1 MIKAQQTLDDLY
13 AGTETNRANAL
24 NNIATYAQDV
34 RDAQYTLDN
43 YSLPLILQGMDAIE
57 ALDKMKAELDAAT
70 AAFEPYR
77 YYAVTNDTRQE
88 LLEALTNAQTNYDAA
103 VKRLNYEY
111 ALQVAQAN
119 LAEAR
124 KEYDQYKDGPAA
136 DDLALAQAELANAE
150 AKLALAKENQSI
162 IDLVAPID
170 GTVMSVDATIGE
182 ALSATSII
190 TLADLK
196 TPMLEVYLDETDL
209 DKAVV
214 GNEAEVVFDALPD
227 RIFTGKVVSVSPGLE
242 TVQNTIAVKTLVQL
256 DPESVDVN
264 LPVGLNAAV
273 DIISGQALNAV
284 LVPVES
290 LRDLGDGQYAV
301 FVVENG
307 EPVLRVV
314 QVGLMDI
321 TSAEILSGLQ
331 AGETVTTGIVQTQ

>member
-1 MIKAQQTLDDLY
+1 
-13 AGTETNRANAL
+13 
-24 NNIATYAQDV
+24 
-34 RDAQYTLDN
+34 
-43 YSLPLILQGMDAIE
+43 
-57 ALDKMKAELDAAT
+57 
-70 AAFEPYR
+70 
-77 YYAVTNDTRQE
+77 
-88 LLEALTNAQTNYDAA
+88 
-103 VKRLNYEY
+103 
-111 ALQVAQAN
+111 
-119 LAEAR
+119 
-124 KEYDQYKDGPAA
+124 
-136 DDLALAQAELANAE
+136 
-150 AKLALAKENQSI
+150 
-162 IDLVAPID
+162 
-170 GTVMSVDATIGE
+170 MSVDATVGE

-227 RIFTGKVVSVSPGLE
+227 RTFTGKVVSVSPGLE